1 MARNKNWEDLEFTDD
16 YLFKTVLT
24 KYPRVCKRLLE
35 TILEIDIRHI
45 KFLGAEEEVQPQY
58 DSHGIRLDVYV
69 EDDSQTVYTV
79 DMQVRNDGDEALAK
93 RLRYYQSAMDM
104 DVLKRGAKYKQLK
117 QSFVIFL
124 CPFRFMDGKR
134 HLHTFKSYC
143 KEEKDLLLPDGAT
156 KIILASKGEMDDVSF
171 ELKCLLDYMNTR
183 RIAGNLVTE
192 IADAIKEVKNLEEEA
207 VKYMTWK
214 DIIDE
219 ERDEAREEGRAEGR
233 VEGRAEGFEQI
244 TLMLTW
250 LQENDRIDDALHAGR
265 DMEFQKRMLA
275 EYKETVKLP

>member
-1 MARNKNWEDLEFTDD
+1 M
-16 YLFKTVLT
+16 
-24 KYPRVCKRLLE
+24 
-35 TILEIDIRHI
+35 
-45 KFLGAEEEVQPQY
+45 
-58 DSHGIRLDVYV
+58 S
-69 EDDSQTVYTV
+69 
-79 DMQVRNDGDEALAK
+79 
-93 RLRYYQSAMDM
+93 
-104 DVLKRGAKYKQLK
+104 
-117 QSFVIFL
+117 
-124 CPFRFMDGKR
+124 
-134 HLHTFKSYC
+134 
-143 KEEKDLLLPDGAT
+143 DGAT

-183 RIAGNLVTE
+183 RIAGTLVTE

-250 LQENDRIDDALHAGR
+250 LQENDRIDDALRAGR